1 MDMALNLRR
10 NGAWAALLIGSVLG
24 GAVGLS
30 GCSTLP
36 LWMVAQGKAE
46 ITDHEHF
53 VNAPITRAAVPSALP
68 KPPAD
73 TPVALRWPGG
83 LPADEAA
90 AQLAARDTMALLVLR
105 RGLLVHEQYFN
116 GFSRSSIGTSFSVAK
131 SVVSLL
137 IGVAIADG
145 RIQSVDDPVTRYLP
159 ELLAQDLRFGQI
171 TLRHL
176 LTMRSGIDFQ
186 ESYTV
191 PWSQAARFYL
201 GPDLKAE
208 VARLRIKTVP
218 DQAYSYQSGDTQL
231 LAMALERAVATPIA
245 GYLQQRLWQPM
256 GAEFDASWSLDST
269 TSGMARAFCCLNA
282 RAVDYLRLGQLVL
295 NNGRAASGARLV
307 AADWLRQSTSVQQ
320 RPGADAAARRNI
332 ERPASRFQ
340 AFYAWQWR
348 RALSPAQTVAGQ
360 AAAASSP
367 GAAAWPDAVSAEPG
381 DDFYAEGLRGQYIY
395 IAPATQTVI
404 VRLGRERGGL
414 FWPAWLGELARQN
427 P

>member
-1 MDMALNLRR
+1 MALNLQRR
-10 NGAWAALLIGSVLG
+10 GVWALLPIGTVLAA
-24 GAVGLS
+24 AVGLT

-36 LWMVAQGKAE
+36 LWMVMQGKAE
-46 ITDHEHF
+46 IGDHQHF
-53 VNAPITRAAVPSALP
+53 HNAPITRAAVPSALP
-68 KPPAD
+68 KPPPGA
-73 TPVALRWPGG
+73 PVALRWPGG
-83 LPADEAA
+83 LPAEQAT
-90 AQLAARDTMALLVLR
+90 AQLAARDTVALLVLR
-105 RGLLVHEQYFN
+105 GGVLVHEQYFN
-116 GFSRSSIGTSFSVAK
+116 GFSRDSMGTSFSVAK

-159 ELLAQDLRFGQI
+159 ELVAQDVRFGQV

-176 LTMRSGIDFQ
+176 LAMRSGIDFQ

-208 VARLRIKTVP
+208 VARLRIKTAP

-231 LAMALERAVATPIA
+231 LAMALERAVATPLA

-256 GAEFDASWSLDST
+256 GAEFDASWSLDSAT
-269 TSGMARAFCCLNA
+269 GGMARAFCCLNA

-295 NNGRAASGARLV
+295 NNGRTTSGTPVV
-307 AADWLRQSTSVQQ
+307 AAEWLRLSTAVQE

-332 ERPASRFQ
+332 ERPVSRQQ

-348 RALSPAQTVAGQ
+348 RTLSPAQTVAGQ
-360 AAAASSP
+360 AAAASSL
-367 GAAAWPDAVSAEPG
+367 GAPAWPDAASAEPG

-395 IAPATQTVI
+395 IAPATQTVV

-414 FWPAWLGELARQN
+414 FWPAWLGELARLN

>member
-1 MDMALNLRR
+1 MEMAWQLRR
-10 NGAWAALLIGSVLG
+10 RGAAAVLLIGSVIG

-36 LWMVAQGKAE
+36 LWMVVQGKAE
-46 ITDHEHF
+46 IADHQHF
-53 VNAPITRAAVPSALP
+53 DNAPIARAAVPSALP
-68 KPPAD
+68 KPPPDA
-73 TPVALRWPGG
+73 PVALRWPGG
-83 LPADEAA
+83 LAAEAAA
-90 AQLAARDTMALLVLR
+90 AQLAARDTVALLVMR

-116 GFSRSSIGTSFSVAK
+116 GFSRDHMGTSFSVAK

-145 RIQSVDDPVTRYLP
+145 RIQSVDDPVIRYLP

-186 ESYTV
+186 ESYTL

-208 VARLRIKTVP
+208 VSRLRIQTAP

-231 LAMALERAVATPIA
+231 LAMALERAVATPLA
-245 GYLQQRLWQPM
+245 AYLQQRLWQPM
-256 GAEFDASWSLDST
+256 GAEFDASWSLDSAT
-269 TSGMARAFCCLNA
+269 GGVARAFCCLNA
-282 RAVDYLRLGQLVL
+282 RGVDYLRLGQLVL
-295 NNGRAASGARLV
+295 NNGRTASGLPLV
-307 AADWLRQSTSVQQ
+307 AADWLRQSTAVQQ

-348 RALSPAQTVAGQ
+348 RSLSPAQTVAGQ
-360 AAAASSP
+360 EAATASP
-367 GAAAWPDAVSAEPG
+367 GAPAWPDALTAEPG
-381 DDFYAEGLRGQYIY
+381 CDFYAEGLRGQYIY
-395 IAPATQTVI
+395 IAPATQTVV

-414 FWPAWLGELARQN
+414 FWPAWLGELARLN

>member
-1 MDMALNLRR
+1 MGTALRQRR
-10 NGAWAALLIGSVLG
+10 CGAWAVLLTGFVIG
-24 GAVGLS
+24 AAAGLS

-36 LWMVAQGKAE
+36 LWMVVQGKAE
-46 ITDHEHF
+46 ISDHQHF
-53 VNAPITRAAVPSALP
+53 DNAQITRAAVPSALP
-68 KPPAD
+68 KPPPDAS
-73 TPVALRWPGG
+73 VALRWPGG
-83 LPADEAA
+83 LAAQEAA
-90 AQLAARDTMALLVLR
+90 AQLAARDTVALLVLR
-105 RGLLVHEQYFN
+105 RGVMVHEQYFN

-137 IGVAIADG
+137 IGMAIADG

-159 ELLAQDLRFGQI
+159 ELLAQDLRFGRI

-176 LTMRSGIDFQ
+176 LMMRSGIDFQ
-186 ESYTV
+186 ESYTA

-201 GPDLKAE
+201 GSDLKAE
-208 VARLRIKTVP
+208 VARLRIKTAP
-218 DQAYSYQSGDTQL
+218 DLAYSYQSGDTQL

-256 GAEFDASWSLDST
+256 GAEFDASWSLDSAT
-269 TSGMARAFCCLNA
+269 GGMARAFCCLNA

-295 NNGRAASGARLV
+295 NNGRATNGSPLV
-307 AADWLRQSTSVQQ
+307 AADWIRQSTAVQE

-332 ERPASRFQ
+332 ERPSSRFQ

-348 RALSPAQTVAGQ
+348 RALSPAQTVAGR
-360 AAAASSP
+360 AAATSNP
-367 GAAAWPDAVSAEPG
+367 GGAAWPDALSAEPG

-395 IAPATQTVI
+395 IAPATQTVV

-414 FWPAWLGELARQN
+414 FWPAWLGELARLNQ
-427 P
+427 